1 MHNPVSC
8 CRAALFG
15 RRGRSIFL
23 TAPGPQGWSERFVGS
38 VLNVLVTKGLNMAK
52 RGSSASLAAVSVEA
66 LQSELARRAKAAG
79 KLYALR
85 DRALA
90 KVAEIEAKIRA
101 AGAPLDS
108 ARPAAASAGSAP
120 AVGVA
125 RRGPGR
131 PKGSKT
137 RRGRGGNAMSLV
149 SSLQALLTGKSMG
162 VNEMTKA
169 VQEAGYKSNSKTFRT
184 IVNQALIKHTDK
196 FKKVSRGVYTAK

>member
-1 MHNPVSC
+1 
-8 CRAALFG
+8 
-15 RRGRSIFL
+15 
-23 TAPGPQGWSERFVGS
+23 
-38 VLNVLVTKGLNMAK
+38 MAK
-52 RGSSASLAAVSVEA
+52 RRSSGGLASVSVEA

-90 KVAEIEAKIRA
+90 KLAEIEGKIRA
-101 AGAPLDS
+101 AGAPLES
-108 ARPAAASAGSAP
+108 GRPAAVAVVS
-120 AVGVA
+120 VGVA

-149 SSLQALLTGKSMG
+149 SSLQQLLTGKSMG

-169 VQEAGYKSNSKTFRT
+169 VQEAGYKSKSKTFRT

>member
-1 MHNPVSC
+1 
-8 CRAALFG
+8 
-15 RRGRSIFL
+15 
-23 TAPGPQGWSERFVGS
+23 
-38 VLNVLVTKGLNMAK
+38 MAK

-101 AGAPLDS
+101 AGAPLNS
-108 ARPAAASAGSAP
+108 ARPSAVSALATP
-120 AVGVA
+120 VA

>member
-1 MHNPVSC
+1 
-8 CRAALFG
+8 
-15 RRGRSIFL
+15 
-23 TAPGPQGWSERFVGS
+23 
-38 VLNVLVTKGLNMAK
+38 MAK
-52 RGSSASLAAVSVEA
+52 RASSGGLAMISVEA
-66 LQSELARRAKAAG
+66 LQSELARRAKAAE

-90 KVAEIEAKIRA
+90 KVAAIEAKIRA

-108 ARPAAASAGSAP
+108 DRPAAAP
-120 AVGVA
+120 AAIGA

-131 PKGSKT
+131 PRGSKT

-149 SSLQALLTGKSMG
+149 SSLQQLLTGKSMG

-169 VQEAGYKSNSKTFRT
+169 VQDAGYKSTSKTFRT

>member
-1 MHNPVSC
+1 MM
-8 CRAALFG
+8 
-15 RRGRSIFL
+15 
-23 TAPGPQGWSERFVGS
+23 
-38 VLNVLVTKGLNMAK
+38 MAK
-52 RGSSASLAAVSVEA
+52 RARAGGLAGISVEA

-79 KLYALR
+79 KLYVVR
-85 DRALA
+85 DRYLSKLA
-90 KVAEIEAKIRA
+90 EVEAKIRA

-108 ARPAAASAGSAP
+108 ARSSSSAPSAAAVRAP
-120 AVGVA
+120 G

-131 PKGSKT
+131 PKGSRT

-149 SSLQALLTGKSMG
+149 SSLQQLLTGKSMG